1 MLIFR
6 LLPLG
11 LATVLLVA
19 QAPPKQKPETINGD
33 EPIKVDVNLVNVLA
47 SIRSKQG
54 AYINTLTKDDFE
66 LTEEGRKQNIKYFSK
81 ETELPLTIGLLV
93 DVSGS
98 QERLIEIERQAAGE
112 FFRSALRPKDE
123 AFLISFGTDSE
134 LLQDLTTSH
143 SALES
148 GLRRLKLNAGVGGFG
163 PGPVP
168 TASQP
173 RGTVLYDAVYLA
185 ANERLKSEAGRKV
198 CVLITDGVDQGSHES
213 IDSAIEAAQRADAVI
228 YSIYYVD
235 PSAYYGRGIVFG
247 GGGGEGYLKKMSD
260 ATGGRVFRVD
270 RKNTLSDIFRQLNE
284 EMRSQYILS
293 YSPDPEGGPGQY
305 RKLDLRVADKNLKVQ
320 ARKGYYVASRDR

>member
-1 MLIFR
+1 MLTFR
-6 LLPLG
+6 VLPLG
-11 LATVLLVA
+11 LAAVLLAA
-19 QAPPKQKPETINGD
+19 QAPPAQKPETIGD
-33 EPIKVDVNLVNVLA
+33 EPIKVNVNLVNVLA
-47 SIRSKQG
+47 SVRSKQG
-54 AYINTLTKDDFE
+54 AYINTLNKEDFD
-66 LTEEGRKQNIKYFSK
+66 LVEEGRKQNIKYFSK
-81 ETELPLTIGLLV
+81 ETALPLTIGLLV

-148 GLRRLKLNAGVGGFG
+148 GLRRLRLNAGAGGFG

-185 ANERLKSEAGRKV
+185 ANDRLKSEAGRKGG
-198 CVLITDGVDQGSHES
+198 VLIPDGVDLGSHES
-213 IDSAIEAAQRADAVI
+213 IESAIEAAQRADAVI

-235 PSAYYGRGIVFG
+235 QSAYYGRGMVFG

-270 RKNTLSDIFRQLNE
+270 RKNSLNDIFRQLNE

-293 YSPDPEGGPGQY
+293 YSPDPEGTPGQY
-305 RKLDLRVADKNLKVQ
+305 RKVDLRVGDKNLKVQ